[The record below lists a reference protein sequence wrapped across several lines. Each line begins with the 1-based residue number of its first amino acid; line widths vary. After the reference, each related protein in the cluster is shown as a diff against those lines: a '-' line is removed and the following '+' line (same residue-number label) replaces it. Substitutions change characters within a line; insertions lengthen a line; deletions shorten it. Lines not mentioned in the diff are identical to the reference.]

1 MPALVL
7 LNKSTVLSSIQEYD
21 GAITRFFAFHQCLND
36 CTVFIGDNYRSFEC
50 PECKSAVDNVS
61 ASGRVKVDTLDLK
74 KLAGVDG
81 EKTPW
86 HFKLL
91 VGLLCLYL
99 GWRVVQ
105 IFV

>member
-1 MPALVL
+1 MPWCEPCAKYFAPSALMD
-7 LNKSTVLSSIQEYD
+7 D
-21 GAITRFFAFHQCLND
+21 GSCPQCKETLE
-36 CTVFIGDNYRSFEC
+36 V
-50 PECKSAVDNVS
+50 VS
-61 ASGRVKVDTLDLK
+61 VSGRVTADTLDLK
-74 KLAGVDG
+74 KLAGLDN
-81 EKTPW
+81 EKAPW